1 MIEFLYSFFIRH
13 GYVLELVLSTAL
25 FVLPFKRR
33 NYFLLRV
40 LGTLLVFILVSFF
53 WNYLENSVF
62 TPQTVPIYVPMI
74 RYNIFFV
81 LICVAI
87 YFCFDRS
94 LVASLFV
101 GIAGF
106 STQHGAY
113 KLGEMVMRSLDGL
126 VVPEICN
133 LLYVV
138 TEFGV
143 YALVYFLFGRKFKYV
158 EKEYLENKQIIY
170 LSIALMMY
178 TTMFQYSNR
187 LELGSY
193 LVYAFYDVLCSIF
206 TLALQYGILHS
217 GKIQHEYKV
226 MEHLRH
232 LEKTQYDLSKK
243 NVELLNI
250 KYHDLKHMISEM
262 GNIPYDDKYELE
274 RAISI
279 YDTTI
284 KTGSEVLDVILTEK
298 SMFCDQKGV
307 RFERIADGKL
317 LSFMSNSD
325 VYSLFGNAIDNAVE
339 AVTMLNDPER
349 RVVTLMVRETRG
361 MVLIHIENFYD
372 GDIEFDDG
380 LPVTTK
386 ENKLY
391 HGYGVKSIRNIVNK
405 YNGDF
410 FIRAEDGVF
419 RLDILFP
426 LSETA
431 KKSNV
436 ER

>member
-158 EKEYLENKQIIY
+158 EKVYLENKQIIY

-193 LVYAFYDVLCSIF
+193 LVYAFYDVLCLIF